1 MRAISRWLDRFC
13 YNHPRFGIPELM
25 KYIAIGNVAVFI
37 ADMLTN
43 GMLTS
48 WIAFMPEQ
56 ILRGEIWR
64 LVTFVFV
71 PVSSGGYTIFGQTF
85 FFALATFFYYWIGT
99 ALERQWG
106 TTRFTV
112 FYGLGVILNIVA
124 GFVIYAVLVGQ
135 LTGVGVAAAQA
146 RSYLRTLSTI
156 SMTYVNM
163 SLFFS
168 FATLYPDMRVF
179 LYGIIPIKVK
189 WLAWLDVLFFV
200 WSIGSYLLDGQW
212 AMALAPVIAILNY
225 LIFFWEDLARSLNLG
240 REKVRHRTSAQTIN
254 FKKAQK
260 EVQQRKGY
268 LHKCAVCGITDADDP
283 NMEFRYCSKCN
294 GYYCYCMRHINN
306 HTHVQ

>member
-37 ADMLTN
+37 ADMLMN

-135 LTGVGVAAAQA
+135 LPGVGVASAQA